1 MGFTCLVYTDNL
13 GRLSPANVTDSSC
26 RVVLMCSKTWKNSYL
41 GCMIRATKKK
51 KRKNDLFLT

>member
-26 RVVLMCSKTWKNSYL
+26 RVVLMCSKTWKNTYL
-41 GCMIRATKKK
+41 GRMIRAK
-51 KRKNDLFLT
+51 KRKRKERMIFF